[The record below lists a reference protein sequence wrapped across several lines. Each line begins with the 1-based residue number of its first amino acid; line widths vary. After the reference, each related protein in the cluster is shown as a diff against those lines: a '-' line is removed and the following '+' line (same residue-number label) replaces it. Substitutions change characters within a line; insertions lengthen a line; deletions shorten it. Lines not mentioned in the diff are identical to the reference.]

1 LHGCV
6 HISAFN
12 HYLYRGQKAS
22 ANDDF
27 PRFMKKVGLFFGSFN
42 PIHIGHLILAN
53 YILENSDMHEL
64 WFVVSPQNPFKEKK
78 SLLSDHN
85 RLDMVQLA
93 IQNYP
98 KMRASNVE
106 FSLPTPSYTI
116 DTLTYLKEK
125 YPDISFALI
134 MGEDNL
140 SGLHKW
146 KNSEK
151 LIESHQIIVYP
162 RLFEDQKPASE
173 LLQHP
178 NISLVS
184 APVIEI
190 SATEIR
196 NMIKAGKNV
205 RPMLPPEVFE
215 YLDGSAFYR

>member
-1 LHGCV
+1 
-6 HISAFN
+6 
-12 HYLYRGQKAS
+12 
-22 ANDDF
+22 
-27 PRFMKKVGLFFGSFN
+27 MKKVGLFFGSFN

-53 YILENSDMHEL
+53 YILENSDMHKL

-78 SLLSDHN
+78 SLLNDHN

-125 YPDISFALI
+125 YPDITFALI

-184 APVIEI
+184 APVIGI

-205 RPMLPPEVFE
+205 RPMLPPEVFD